1 MKKIFIVLTF
11 IFISLLSFADNTS
24 IAGVRIPLGE
34 QKVELDN
41 NLKFLLGLT
50 KVENSTKYKKFINYV
65 EENLDKKGVAKYSAA
80 INLKKGAMEVF
91 SENGTLLD
99 EEKLPEEFM
108 NYARTLATLALVRV
122 FVVR

>member
-50 KVENSTKYKKFINYV
+50 KV
-65 EENLDKKGVAKYSAA
+65 
-80 INLKKGAMEVF
+80 
-91 SENGTLLD
+91 
-99 EEKLPEEFM
+99 
-108 NYARTLATLALVRV
+108 
-122 FVVR
+122 

>member
-11 IFISLLSFADNTS
+11 IFISLLSFADNTNV
-24 IAGVRIPLGE
+24 GVRIPLGE

-65 EENLDKKGVAKYSAA
+65 EENLDKKGIAKYSAA
-80 INLKKGAMEVF
+80 INLKKGAIE
-91 SENGTLLD
+91 LH
-99 EEKLPEEFM
+99 P
-108 NYARTLATLALVRV
+108 
-122 FVVR
+122 

>member
-1 MKKIFIVLTF
+1 M
-11 IFISLLSFADNTS
+11 
-24 IAGVRIPLGE
+24 RIPLGE

-50 KVENSTKYKKFINYV
+50 KVENSTKYKKLVDYV
-65 EENLDKKGVAKYSAA
+65 DENLNKKDVVKYSAS
-80 INLKKGAMEVF
+80 ISLKKGAIEVF

-108 NYARTLATLALVRV
+108 NYARTIGNKQK
-122 FVVR
+122 

>member
-11 IFISLLSFADNTS
+11 VFISLLSFADNTNV
-24 IAGVRIPLGE
+24 GVRIPLGE

-108 NYARTLATLALVRV
+108 NYARTLATLALVGC
-122 FVVR
+122 